1 MVRRR
6 DPGGPAGERGNM
18 AKVLR
23 LLGYVLLGLGVAIIV
38 VGLGAVLVSQGWEA
52 FTDLFSP
59 FNLLNLLV
67 MTVIL
72 VPGILLVSLA
82 ERMEKR
88 KN

>member
-1 MVRRR
+1 
-6 DPGGPAGERGNM
+6 M

>member
-1 MVRRR
+1 
-6 DPGGPAGERGNM
+6 
-18 AKVLR
+18 
-23 LLGYVLLGLGVAIIV
+23 
-38 VGLGAVLVSQGWEA
+38 VSQGWEA

>member
-1 MVRRR
+1 
-6 DPGGPAGERGNM
+6 M

-38 VGLGAVLVSQGWEA
+38 VGLGAVLVSQGWVA